1 MPSNQPSKADR
12 REQAKAAAD
21 ALRAK
26 QARAAARQRTIA
38 IVSLVVGLVVV
49 VTLVMVILNNG
60 KSSSTAATG
69 DQLTPAAAS
78 AHGGFVF
85 DQTGRLDPP
94 SDQGD
99 GTSAWPEGLAA
110 SGGPVVVSVYY
121 DFMCPWCGEFER
133 TQGPTLDA
141 LLASGAIVLDS
152 HPLAILDRYSAGSNF
167 STRSAAAAIAVAEG
181 DPSHYFSFVEAMMAT
196 DTQPKENTAGLTNAE
211 IADVAKGVGVTQDVL
226 DQITSGAYTDF
237 AGKATEI
244 ASQDLGSLS
253 TPTILIN
260 GKNLTQD
267 LGVDWTKDGALAAA
281 VAAAAQG

>member
-1 MPSNQPSKADR
+1 MPSNQPSKGDR

-60 KSSSTAATG
+60 KSSSNTATADQVTPTAASG
-69 DQLTPAAAS
+69 
-78 AHGGFVF
+78 HGGFIF
-85 DQTGRLDPP
+85 DKTGRLDPP
-94 SDQGD
+94 SDQGS
-99 GTSAWPEGLAA
+99 GTSAWPQNLAA

-181 DPSHYFSFVEAMMAT
+181 DPSHYFSFVEAMMAEG
-196 DTQPKENTAGLTNAE
+196 TQPKENTAGLTNAQ

-226 DQITSGAYTDF
+226 DQITSGAFTDY
-237 AGKATEI
+237 AAKATEL
-244 ASQDLGSLS
+244 ASQDLGQLS
-253 TPTILIN
+253 TPTILLN
-260 GKNLTQD
+260 GKNLTQE
-267 LGVDWTKDGALAAA
+267 LGVDWTQQGALAAA
-281 VAAAAQG
+281 IAAAAQG